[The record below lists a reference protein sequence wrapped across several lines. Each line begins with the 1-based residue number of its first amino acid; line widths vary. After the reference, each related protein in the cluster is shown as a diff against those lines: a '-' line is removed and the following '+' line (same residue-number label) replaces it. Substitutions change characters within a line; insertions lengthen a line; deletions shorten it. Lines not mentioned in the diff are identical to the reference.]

1 MGRWVGAGIAVAL
14 SGCGLRS
21 DPLFEGVELD
31 DEGEVGESAD
41 DGPSGGACESPVA
54 MPDQTM
60 FTVKGDLEGR
70 NRQGGWCGKDDGPEI
85 VYELLAPYNTDISL
99 TLLSSDVP
107 LTLRVEED
115 ACGDDDAAK
124 ICATDFDT
132 GSPTGVSRHFLA
144 QGGRTYY
151 ITIDTDDP
159 DGGKFEF
166 QVLYGWPVLTECPVH
181 DTPIIQEPGGSFQ
194 WFNDF
199 GRSQGDA
206 DGLCGGAGRENM
218 FYVQTSYVGN
228 MYVDV
233 VGADGFEP
241 VISIR
246 TNCAA
251 VSELV
256 CEAGGANSSI
266 NASWFIDSPGEVPGY
281 YVAVDQV
288 GYEGGSYELYVAFD

>member
-1 MGRWVGAGIAVAL
+1 MGAAIAMAL

-21 DPLFEGVELD
+21 DPLFEGVELE
-31 DEGEVGESAD
+31 EGEGESGED
-41 DGPSGGACESPVA
+41 DGPSGGACDAPVA
-54 MPDQTM
+54 MPVMPM
-60 FTVKGDLEGR
+60 FTVKGDLSGDD
-70 NRQGGWCGKDDGPEI
+70 RQGGWCGSDDGPEI

-107 LTLRVEED
+107 LTLRVDED
-115 ACGDDDAAK
+115 ACGDEDATK

-132 GSPTGVSRHFLA
+132 ASMTGVSRHFLA

-159 DGGKFEF
+159 DGGNFEF
-166 QVLYGWPVLTECPVH
+166 QVLYGWPVLAECTIH
-181 DTPIIQEPGGSFQ
+181 ETAIIQEPGGSFQ

-199 GRSQGDA
+199 GRSQGDS

-218 FYVQTSYVGN
+218 FFVQTSYVGN
-228 MYVDV
+228 MYVNV

-246 TNCAA
+246 TSCAA

-256 CEAGGANSSI
+256 CEAGSPNGSVD
-266 NASWFIDSPGEVPGY
+266 ASWFIDQPGPESQY

-288 GYEGGSYELYVAFD
+288 GYDGGSYELYVAFD